1 MTLPNSRPALAAV
14 GLTLALFGAAPALA
28 ELPEIPG
35 DPITLSCEQLGIPA
49 EYCEADKVDVDLLR
63 QMLVAG
69 PLTGAAMAPLME
81 AGVFGAPGALPPPPE
96 MEAPAEGEMP
106 KMLMPSFDADSYA
119 EMMAA
124 GVSRTLVVEELGL
137 EVTVP
142 VIDCRFAICLP
153 RGMTGGP
160 AFVSWEE
167 VEMPEM
173 PVMPMHMPAEG
184 EAAEGEGEAAPE

>member
-1 MTLPNSRPALAAV
+1 
-14 GLTLALFGAAPALA
+14 
-28 ELPEIPG
+28 
-35 DPITLSCEQLGIPA
+35 
-49 EYCEADKVDVDLLR
+49 
-63 QMLVAG
+63 
-69 PLTGAAMAPLME
+69 
-81 AGVFGAPGALPPPPE
+81 
-96 MEAPAEGEMP
+96 MP